1 MPSHFVTRLLQQSL
15 KSSLSCSLLW
25 VSQTKVRTLKRTLLR
40 QTLESFGIRKS
51 HTTAYH
57 PKGDGMVEQFNQSLL
72 QLPCSYVDN
81 KADWEWYLPL
91 VLYAYCTAAH
101 SSTGV
106 STYILMFGR
115 QPQTTTSDKSSSFDP
130 LSYQSQLTAKMAE
143 LHDFVESKLA
153 LAASKQK
160 CSYNKRS
167 NQRSFNVTILFG
179 FLFPKQESWI
189 RSGKGI
195 GEYMLSKDLWMLKLL
210 MAIEEKLSTLT
221 ESNLV
226 LYHLLNQTNW
236 MIQLKW
242 VAPLGSLQV
251 EHLVD
256 CKTEEEP
263 SVRQNPSHQC
273 RSPDYYRPEARGRA

>member
-40 QTLESFGIRKS
+40 QILESFGIRKS

-81 KADWEWYLPL
+81 EADWEWYLPL
-91 VLYAYCTAAH
+91 VLYAYCTAVH

-167 NQRSFNVTILFG
+167 NQRSFNVTILFWLSVPTAG
-179 FLFPKQESWI
+179 KLDPKWEGNWRVHAVKGPVNVEIIDGHRRKVVHINRIQPRTIPSLEPNKLNDSAEMSSPSWI
-189 RSGKGI
+189 
-195 GEYMLSKDLWMLKLL
+195 
-210 MAIEEKLSTLT
+210 
-221 ESNLV
+221 
-226 LYHLLNQTNW
+226 
-236 MIQLKW
+236 
-242 VAPLGSLQV
+242 P
-251 EHLVD
+251 
-256 CKTEEEP
+256 P
-263 SVRQNPSHQC
+263 SWAFSWL
-273 RSPDYYRPEARGRA
+273 